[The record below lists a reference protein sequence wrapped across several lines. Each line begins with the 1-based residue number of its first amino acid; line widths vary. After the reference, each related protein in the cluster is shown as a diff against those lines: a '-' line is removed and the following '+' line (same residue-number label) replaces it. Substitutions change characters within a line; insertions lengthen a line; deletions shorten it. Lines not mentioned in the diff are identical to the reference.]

1 MDKMFTKYKSE
12 FIAAINSTL
21 DMLYNSKDLLDLK
34 RDKDPNSIIDD
45 GEYQRISQN
54 ILQLESVL
62 NHYKMNNDL
71 TKEEQNTALAA
82 LGTTVVHLEY
92 LANCYKEAAK
102 KAKIIIANI
111 KDEE

>member
-1 MDKMFTKYKSE
+1 MDRMFTKYKSE

-45 GEYQRISQN
+45 GEYQRTSQN
-54 ILQLESVL
+54 ILQLETVL
-62 NHYKMNNDL
+62 NHYKVNNEL
-71 TKEEQNTALAA
+71 TKEEQTIALAA
-82 LGTTVVHLEY
+82 LGTATVHLEY
-92 LANCYKEAAK
+92 LANCYKEAAE
-102 KAKIIIANI
+102 KAKIIIANV